1 VSPDHP
7 DNLRLRVIV
16 SCALILLVLLV
27 GAGAFAGLASL
38 SKDPEKAARKA
49 PRTVVRVVL
58 ATRGEYLEMLR
69 GYGRARALRR
79 ADVSAEVP
87 GVISR
92 ISDALEAGSA
102 VTAGEELVRLDDRDY
117 QTALAAATAR
127 RAQTLAAVDGLAVG
141 AKSTKRRLDLA
152 KKDLSAAERE
162 FERVRE
168 LAEDEVV
175 TQSELDRQRITKS
188 RTEKEVV
195 SLEAQLEATEKDL
208 VRANAEVDAAGAA
221 LDRAELDLQRT
232 TVRAPFAGRVVERRI
247 SPGAR
252 VAAGGVLFTLV
263 DLSRV
268 EVPIA
273 LGASRYGEAKAGSAA
288 SIRFRE
294 AGETA
299 WTGTVARISPTVDDR
314 DRTFSAF
321 LVIEGTPLSNPV
333 PPGTFV
339 LAEIEGRRFDN
350 VMAIPRVA
358 FVGKRVYLAAGDAT
372 DEATVTSREPE
383 VLRMMPSI
391 ALVTGGLEVGERVIV
406 TSLEQIAVGATVR
419 VVAEEKV
426 E

>member
-1 VSPDHP
+1 MGGDGE
-7 DNLRLRVIV
+7 DNT
-16 SCALILLVLLV
+16 VLKIARTAV
-27 GAGAFAGLASL
+27 
-38 SKDPEKAARKA
+38 EK
-49 PRTVVRVVL
+49 
-58 ATRGEYLEMLR
+58 
-69 GYGRARALRR
+69 
-79 ADVSAEVP
+79 
-87 GVISR
+87 
-92 ISDALEAGSA
+92 
-102 VTAGEELVRLDDRDY
+102 
-117 QTALAAATAR
+117 
-127 RAQTLAAVDGLAVG
+127 
-141 AKSTKRRLDLA
+141 
-152 KKDLSAAERE
+152 
-162 FERVRE
+162 
-168 LAEDEVV
+168 
-175 TQSELDRQRITKS
+175 
-188 RTEKEVV
+188 
-195 SLEAQLEATEKDL
+195 
-208 VRANAEVDAAGAA
+208 
-221 LDRAELDLQRT
+221 AELDLQRT

-252 VAAGGVLFTLV
+252 VPAGGVLFTLV

-294 AGETA
+294 AGETV

-339 LAEIEGRRFDN
+339 LAEIEGRRFDD
-350 VMAIPRVA
+350 VMAIPRIA

-383 VLRMMPSI
+383 ILRMMPSI
-391 ALVTGGLEVGERVIV
+391 ALVTGGLEIGERVIV